1 MAFPGA
7 WVPTG
12 AGSTLLYGFVSDLFD
27 AVNPLDSDTAI
38 QDALDNDRENGRK
51 LQLAS
56 GEITSSATYMI
67 DGGSGGGLYG
77 KGRPEPIATSDSN
90 LRNGSVLI
98 YTGTKASSEAAI
110 QYERTDFVLEG
121 LVIQGK
127 TTAQI
132 TGGTGTRT
140 PRGIFISRSGTSG
153 IGTGK
158 LDMRHVRL
166 SGFDV
171 AIESGNS
178 LAAANC
184 DECAYYSVFSDRN
197 GTFFRSNNEQGL
209 SHKFYNLRA
218 SQTDIVFDYVAGG
231 KLAVTDCLLTH
242 ECTLLQLRN
251 DESTGFGHNASR
263 WVFRGVDLDSG
274 ARNSYLLNCESG
286 IDYYGH
292 VTFDGVHLSMNGS
305 DVWDNPGIHV
315 GTNMTV
321 VVNDICNLPAN
332 FVSWNCGSNES
343 TIIFNNP
350 KCYTNV
356 SAAADIFKTSGS
368 VGRLRCIVNTG
379 FQYST
384 DTLLNSGTL
393 YNELLTGV

>member
-67 DGGSGGGLYG
+67 YGGSGGGLYG

-98 YTGTKASSEAAI
+98 YTGTKASNEAAI
-110 QYERTDFVLEG
+110 QYERTDFVLED
-121 LVIQGK
+121 LAIQGK

-140 PRGIFISRSGTSG
+140 PRGIFISRSGTAG

-171 AIESGNS
+171 AIEAGNS
-178 LAAANC
+178 LAASNC
-184 DECAYYSVFSDRN
+184 DESAYYSVFSDRN

-251 DESTGFGHNASR
+251 DEATGFGHNGSR

-292 VTFDGVHLSMNGS
+292 VIFDGVHLSMNGS

>member
-56 GEITSSATYMI
+56 GEITSSSTYMI
-67 DGGSGGGLYG
+67 DGGSGGGLFG
-77 KGRPEPIATSDSN
+77 KGRPEPIVTSDSN
-90 LRNGSVLI
+90 LRNGSVLV

-110 QYERTDFVLEG
+110 QYERTDFVLED
-121 LVIQGK
+121 LAIQGK
-127 TTAQI
+127 TTAQVVA
-132 TGGTGTRT
+132 GTGTRT
-140 PRGIFISRSGTSG
+140 PRGIYISRSGTAG

-171 AIESGNS
+171 AIEVGNT
-178 LAAANC
+178 LAASNC
-184 DECAYYSVFSDRN
+184 DESAYYSVFSDRN
-197 GTFFRSNNEQGL
+197 GTFFRCNNQQGL

-218 SQTDIVFDYVAGG
+218 SQTDLVFDYIAGG

-251 DESTGFGHNASR
+251 DESTGFGGEGSR
-263 WVFRGVDLDSG
+263 WVFRGVDLDHG
-274 ARNSYLLNCESG
+274 ALGSYLLNCESG

-292 VTFDGVHLSMNGS
+292 LIYDGVHHPNEAAP
-305 DVWDNPGIHV
+305 NPGIHV
-315 GTNMTV
+315 GDNMVV
-321 VVNDICNLPAN
+321 VVNDFLNLPAN
-332 FVSWNCGSNES
+332 YVSWNCAGNKSV
-343 TIIFNNP
+343 IIFNNP
-350 KCYTNV
+350 KVFTDV
-356 SAAADIFKTSGS
+356 SAPADIFKTSGS
-368 VGRLRCIVNTG
+368 VGNLRCIVNTG

-384 DTLLNSGTL
+384 YALLNSGTL
-393 YNELLTGV
+393 YNQVLTGV

>member
-56 GEITSSATYMI
+56 GEITSSATYTI

-77 KGRPEPIATSDSN
+77 KGRPEPIVTSDSN

-110 QYERTDFVLEG
+110 QYERTDFVLED
-121 LVIQGK
+121 LAIQGK

-140 PRGIFISRSGTSG
+140 PRGIFISRSGTAG

-171 AIESGNS
+171 AIEVGNT
-178 LAAANC
+178 LAASNC
-184 DECAYYSVFSDRN
+184 DESAYYSVFSDRN
-197 GTFFRSNNEQGL
+197 GTFFRCNNQQGL

-218 SQTDIVFDYVAGG
+218 SQTTTVFDYIAGG

-251 DESTGFGHNASR
+251 DEATGFGHNGSR

-292 VTFDGVHLSMNGS
+292 VIFDGVHLSMNGS

>member
-38 QDALDNDRENGRK
+38 QDSLDNDRENGRK

-56 GEITSSATYMI
+56 GEITSSSTYMI

-90 LRNGSVLI
+90 LRNGSVLV

-110 QYERTDFVLEG
+110 QYERTDFVLED
-121 LVIQGK
+121 LAIQGK

-171 AIESGNS
+171 AIEVGNT
-178 LAAANC
+178 LAASNC
-184 DECAYYSVFSDRN
+184 DESAYYSVFSDRN
-197 GTFFRSNNEQGL
+197 GTFFRCNNEQGL

-251 DESTGFGHNASR
+251 DEATGFGHNGSR

-292 VTFDGVHLSMNGS
+292 VIFDGVHLSMNGS

-356 SAAADIFKTSGS
+356 SAPADIFKTSGS